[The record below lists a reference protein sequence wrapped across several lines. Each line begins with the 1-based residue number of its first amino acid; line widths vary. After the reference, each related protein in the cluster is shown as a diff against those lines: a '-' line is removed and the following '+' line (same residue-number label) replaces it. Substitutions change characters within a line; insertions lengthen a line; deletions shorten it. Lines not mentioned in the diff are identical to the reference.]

1 MSGASNPA
9 TEAPAPS
16 TVSRTVAP
24 AVLQQLAPSVRY
36 VDPAQSGVIMESGT
50 KSPTVSPLFPFA
62 RALPTLQDYTVGMS
76 ALLLHPEF
84 TEKAMSLVQLRC
96 LSVSPQKKCFLP

>member
-36 VDPAQSGVIMESGT
+36 LDPAQSDVVMESGT
-50 KSPTVSPLFPFA
+50 KSPTVSRLPPPPPLPCA
-62 RALPTLQDYTVGMS
+62 RAGLVSTVASLLFYNAYRGAYQALCTL
-76 ALLLHPEF
+76 
-84 TEKAMSLVQLRC
+84 
-96 LSVSPQKKCFLP
+96 

>member
-16 TVSRTVAP
+16 VVSRTVAP

-36 VDPAQSGVIMESGT
+36 VDPAQSDIIMESGT
-50 KSPTVSPLFPFA
+50 KSPTVSPCPPLCKLYRQSGLLPA
-62 RALPTLQDYTVGMS
+62 RPL
-76 ALLLHPEF
+76 E
-84 TEKAMSLVQLRC
+84 
-96 LSVSPQKKCFLP
+96 

>member
-16 TVSRTVAP
+16 TSSRTVAP

-36 VDPAQSGVIMESGT
+36 IDPAQSDLIMESGT
-50 KSPTVSPLFPFA
+50 KSATVSPPLPTTL
-62 RALPTLQDYTVGMS
+62 ALPAGQSCTNPPKKG
-76 ALLLHPEF
+76 
-84 TEKAMSLVQLRC
+84 LRAYA
-96 LSVSPQKKCFLP
+96 

>member
-36 VDPAQSGVIMESGT
+36 VDPAQSGLIMESGT
-50 KSPTVSPLFPFA
+50 KSPTVSPLHP
-62 RALPTLQDYTVGMS
+62 S
-76 ALLLHPEF
+76 A
-84 TEKAMSLVQLRC
+84 
-96 LSVSPQKKCFLP
+96 

>member
-16 TVSRTVAP
+16 AVSRTVAP

-36 VDPAQSGVIMESGT
+36 LDPAQSDVMMESGT
-50 KSPTVSPLFPFA
+50 KSPTVSRLLPCVQ
-62 RALPTLQDYTVGMS
+62 ALS
-76 ALLLHPEF
+76 A
-84 TEKAMSLVQLRC
+84 
-96 LSVSPQKKCFLP
+96 